1 MKHKCA
7 VKNCGQKGI
16 FNIGYQFGTYCKAHA
31 AVLAARHG
39 WFYGWQYDDN
49 GTGSRWMAWYFIG
62 LGGTHEGRH
71 VGKPRAWRF
80 ERSQKAA
87 PAYSARDEDDDA

>member
-1 MKHKCA
+1 
-7 VKNCGQKGI
+7 
-16 FNIGYQFGTYCKAHA
+16 
-31 AVLAARHG
+31 
-39 WFYGWQYDDN
+39 
-49 GTGSRWMAWYFIG
+49 MAWYFIG